1 MPKPS
6 QSWFKRFFY
15 NQNIKRDKSND
26 KYKNLL
32 NHIVLLLKKNEKE
45 WATKWIL
52 NAFSKAQL
60 KITSYGISLQQVL
73 NVLEHKGLSKFEP
86 VVNEHLFFVKRKK
99 IAVKIK
105 PVVAKKVVEKKAT
118 PEKKVVAKKKTS
130 VAKKVVEKKV
140 TPEKK
145 TVEKK
150 VVAKKKATPTK
161 AKKTDA

>member
-45 WATKWIL
+45 WATKWIS

-73 NVLEHKGLSKFEP
+73 NVLEHKGLSKFEA
-86 VVNEHLFFVKRKK
+86 VVNEHLFFVKKK
-99 IAVKIK
+99 KATVKTK
-105 PVVAKKVVEKKAT
+105 SVVEKKVVEKKVVEKKAPAKKKESVVKKTVEKAT
-118 PEKKVVAKKKTS
+118 PEKKVA
-130 VAKKVVEKKV
+130 
-140 TPEKK
+140 
-145 TVEKK
+145 
-150 VVAKKKATPTK
+150 AKKKATPTK